1 MKNQKRKRITRIILG
16 VVATVL
22 ALLALAAI
30 MLVISPVDAI
40 PDFIP
45 YFIGYIDDV
54 FVGLTG
60 LAATLGSFVATV
72 TSIVM
77 AIKGKA
83 EQQVV
88 VR

>member
-1 MKNQKRKRITRIILG
+1 MKNQRRKRTTRIILG
-16 VVATVL
+16 AVATVL

-30 MLVISPVDAI
+30 VLIVSPMDAI

-45 YFIGYIDDV
+45 YFIGYIDDI

-60 LAATLGSFVATV
+60 LIATLGSFAASV

-77 AIKGKA
+77 ALKGKA